1 MADRIVDVS
10 KVSEFTMDGYP
21 GQYLRNIVA
30 KDDELGFG
38 LHYVRIAEGH
48 SLPEHTHDGIEVVY
62 LLSGT
67 ADGMM
72 DGEVTPV
79 GADTALV
86 VPKEV
91 NHSLVNTGKGDLLL
105 LAFFYPPLL

>member
-38 LHYVRIAEGH
+38 LHYVRIAKGH
-48 SLPEHTHDGIEVVY
+48 SLPEHTHDGVEVVY
-62 LLSGT
+62 ILSGT
-67 ADGMM
+67 ADAMM
-72 DGEVTPV
+72 DDETTQV
-79 GADTALV
+79 GSDTALV
-86 VPKEV
+86 VPKGV
-91 NHSLVNTGKGDLLL
+91 NHCLVNTGGDDLLL

>member
-62 LLSGT
+62 LLGNCRRD
-67 ADGMM
+67 DGRR
-72 DGEVTPV
+72 GNPGRRGHRPGCSQRCE
-79 GADTALV
+79 
-86 VPKEV
+86 
-91 NHSLVNTGKGDLLL
+91 SL
-105 LAFFYPPLL
+105 AR